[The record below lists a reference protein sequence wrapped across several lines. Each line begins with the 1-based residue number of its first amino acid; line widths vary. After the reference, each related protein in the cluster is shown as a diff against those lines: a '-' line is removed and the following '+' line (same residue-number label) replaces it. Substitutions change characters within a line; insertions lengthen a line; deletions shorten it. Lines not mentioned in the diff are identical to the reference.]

1 LKQIT
6 GKFTAKSDVAVGLKQ
21 EITKRFLGELK
32 RKGLNL
38 DGNPTRKKH

>member
-1 LKQIT
+1 MEKRRSLWSI
-6 GKFTAKSDVAVGLKQ
+6 SSIGLKQ
-21 EITKRFLGELK
+21 EITKLFLGELK